1 MTDPW
6 SLPTCAQIAGKTYRL
21 HCDFR
26 DILELMTYLQDAS
39 LPEAFRWHIALALFY
54 EPEVPPEDFTEAAE
68 YLSEFLCG
76 GEAPS
81 RKPGPKL
88 LDWQQDA
95 QLILSDVNKA
105 AGRELRSE
113 PFVHWWTFLSWFHAI
128 GQGQLSAVVSIRDKL
143 ARGKALEGWEKDFY
157 RQNRH
162 RIDLKQHLT
171 PQEEAEK
178 LRLQALL
185 AGGNLNKAGDGI

>member
-6 SLPTCAQIAGKTYRL
+6 SLPTCAQIAGKSYQL

-26 DILELMTYLQDAS
+26 DILEVLAYLQDAS
-39 LPEAFRWHIALALFY
+39 YPEAFRWHIALALFY

-81 RKPGPKL
+81 RRPGPKL

-105 AGRELRSE
+105 AGRELRAD

-128 GQGQLSAVVSIRDKL
+128 GQGQLSTVVAIRDKL
-143 ARGKALEGWEKDFY
+143 RRGKPLEKWEKDFY
-157 RQNRH
+157 REHKQMV
-162 RIDLKQHLT
+162 DLPKRYSR
-171 PQEEAEK
+171 EELREQEK
-178 LRLQALL
+178 LRQILGQ
-185 AGGNLNKAGDGI
+185 